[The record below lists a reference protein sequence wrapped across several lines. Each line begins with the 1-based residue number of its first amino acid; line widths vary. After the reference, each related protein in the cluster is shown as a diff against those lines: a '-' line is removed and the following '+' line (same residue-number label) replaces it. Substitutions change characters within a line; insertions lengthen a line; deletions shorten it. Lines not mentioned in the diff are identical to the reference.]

1 MACSWGALL
10 ARAMALGHD
19 GRRMRKRRPEV
30 VTPQGTSGHPR
41 PPEVAAEWPVNARDF
56 AAYYRYAPAALAL
69 RECARL
75 RAVREIDLAE
85 PILDVGCG
93 DGLFARLAYPGRQ
106 TWGIDINPSE
116 VQRAQ
121 TTQTYSTLI
130 CGNICAVD
138 LPRQFFSSA
147 IANCSLE
154 HVPDLRA
161 ALVNIRGTL
170 KPGSRFVL
178 IVPTPNWTSQLA
190 TVELLERLGLHGLAR
205 AYGDGLDKVFSHI
218 HLHDEEAWVKLLAEA
233 GFDEVES
240 RPIVDR
246 GTSWAFDLMLY
257 PSLLAYFTKKLT
269 GRWVLFPGLRLLTV
283 DAVRGALNTWG
294 GSVPKGKAPGEFLLM
309 CRARASDP
317 T

>member
-1 MACSWGALL
+1 MV
-10 ARAMALGHD
+10 M
-19 GRRMRKRRPEV
+19 RRPKV
-30 VTPQGTSGHPR
+30 VTDRDSRRPR
-41 PPEVAAEWPVNARDF
+41 QVAREWPVDARDF
-56 AAYYRYAPAALAL
+56 AAYYRFAPAALAL

-75 RAVREIDLAE
+75 RAVRTIELDE

-121 TTQTYSTLI
+121 ATQTYSTLI

-138 LPRQFFSSA
+138 LPPQFFSSA

-154 HVPDLRA
+154 HVPDLPG
-161 ALVNIRGTL
+161 ALANIRSAL

-190 TVELLERLGLHGLAR
+190 TVELLVRVGLHGLAR

-218 HLHDEEAWVKLLAEA
+218 HLHDEGAWVKLLEEA
-233 GFDEVES
+233 GFDQVES
-240 RPIVDR
+240 HPIVDR

-283 DAVRGALNTWG
+283 DAVRAALNAWG
-294 GSVPKGKAPGEFLLM
+294 ARVPKGDAPGEYLLT
-309 CRARASDP
+309 CRARPHDP
-317 T
+317 A

>member
-1 MACSWGALL
+1 MSGCAEARSSGTM
-10 ARAMALGHD
+10 RAMA
-19 GRRMRKRRPEV
+19 
-30 VTPQGTSGHPR
+30 S
-41 PPEVAAEWPVNARDF
+41 EWPVNAGDF
-56 AAYYRYAPAALAL
+56 AAYYRFAPAALAL

-75 RAVREIDLAE
+75 RAVRLLGLAE

-121 TTQTYSTLI
+121 ATQTYSTLI

-138 LPRQFFSSA
+138 LPAKFFSSA

-154 HVPDLRA
+154 HVPDLRG
-161 ALVNIRGTL
+161 ALANIRRAL
-170 KPGSRFVL
+170 RPGSRFVL
-178 IVPTPNWTSQLA
+178 IVPTPNWTAQLA
-190 TVELLERLGLHGLAR
+190 TVELLEHVGLSSLAR
-205 AYGDGLDKVFSHI
+205 AYGDGLDKIFSHV
-218 HLHDEEAWVKLLAEA
+218 HLYDEAAWRRLLDEA

-240 RPIVDR
+240 HPIVDR

-269 GRWVLFPGLRLLTV
+269 GRWVLLPWLRPLSV
-283 DAVRGALNTWG
+283 DVVRGALNAWG
-294 GSVPKGKAPGEFLLM
+294 GRVPKGPGAGEFLLA
-309 CRARASDP
+309 CRARPSEAP
-317 T
+317 

>member
-1 MACSWGALL
+1 MGL
-10 ARAMALGHD
+10 
-19 GRRMRKRRPEV
+19 RRPKV
-30 VTPQGTSGHPR
+30 VNVRGGQDRPQIAT
-41 PPEVAAEWPVNARDF
+41 EWPVNARDF
-56 AAYYRYAPAALAL
+56 AAYYRFAPAALAL

-75 RAVREIDLAE
+75 RAVREIELDE

-106 TWGIDINPSE
+106 SWGIDINPSE

-121 TTQTYSTLI
+121 ATQTYNTLI

-154 HVPDLRA
+154 HVPDLRG
-161 ALVNIRGTL
+161 ALVNIRSAL
-170 KPGSRFVL
+170 RPGSKFVL

-190 TVELLERLGLHGLAR
+190 TAELLERVGLHGLAR
-205 AYGDGLDKVFSHI
+205 AYGEGLDKVFSHI
-218 HLHDEEAWVKLLAEA
+218 HLYDEAAWVKLLEDV
-233 GFDEVES
+233 GFDQVES
-240 RPIVDR
+240 QPIVGR

-257 PSLLAYFTKKLT
+257 PSLVAYFTKKLT

-283 DAVRGALNTWG
+283 DAVRAALNAWG
-294 GSVPKGKAPGEFLLM
+294 GRVPKGEDPGEFLLT
-309 CRARASDP
+309 CRARPDP
-317 T
+317 ST